1 MQVIIDS
8 QVIKLLV
15 FERRR
20 QQYSC
25 YSMLAE
31 RLFNIH
37 FTTAINE
44 FSKDVFKKR
53 VFEDY
58 EQVSEMKWRI
68 S

>member
-8 QVIKLLV
+8 QVIKLPV
-15 FERRR
+15 FEQRRR
-20 QQYSC
+20 QYSC

-31 RLFNIH
+31 RPFNIQ
-37 FTTAINE
+37 FTTAINA